1 MPALSYERYGLTGNP
16 FRDLI
21 SENLEDVEAVHVNLE
36 VDRVLQI
43 IKEEVLA
50 KENRATVALVG
61 AIGSG
66 KTERL
71 RVAAAEGKRS
81 GALTISI
88 DVPPQPGATWKE
100 IAAAIEKTAI
110 TGGFARIFSA
120 PAWYRALPALKGS
133 DKKPI
138 DAR

>member
-88 DVPPQPGATWKE
+88 DVSPQPGATWS
-100 IAAAIEKTAI
+100 ALSAAIETTPIA
-110 TGGFARIFSA
+110 GGPPRLCS
-120 PAWYRALPALKGS
+120 
-133 DKKPI
+133 
-138 DAR
+138 